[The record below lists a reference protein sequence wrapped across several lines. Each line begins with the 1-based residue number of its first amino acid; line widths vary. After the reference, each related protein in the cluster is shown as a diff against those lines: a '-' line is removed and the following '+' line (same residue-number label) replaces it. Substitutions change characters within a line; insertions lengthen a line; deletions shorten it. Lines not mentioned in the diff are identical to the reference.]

1 VLDLCVRFGEALI
14 ATGAPVAETTAALLR
29 VASGF
34 GVTNTQIDITFIS
47 ITASIDRDDD
57 PLTKVRIINTRTADY
72 SRLTDLYRLVE
83 DIGAG
88 RMSLLDAQSRF
99 DQIITSPHPYRRFI
113 ATFALGL
120 MAAGV
125 VGMLGGGW
133 LIAAVSAAT
142 TMLIDRVQR
151 FLRHRN
157 LPYLYQQV
165 IGAGIATIVALLL
178 LVGRDLFGWPM
189 SLLPPSLVVA
199 AGLVVLLAGMATVGA
214 ANDAISGYPLTAA
227 ARSFEVVLNTIG
239 LVVGIGFVLDV
250 GQRLGV
256 PLYLSDTDPS
266 GTPLLIQS
274 LCGGMLA
281 GAWALASYGRPRTL
295 GLVLAI
301 ATAATAIRWTSDSL
315 GLGPAEASFL
325 AALAV
330 GLLAAMVGNAT
341 RTPSYVLAVSGI
353 TPLLPGLAIYNGM
366 FEIVNADNM
375 VLGAGQLVAALAI
388 GLALAAGVSLGTYL
402 GEPFWSQTDRFTERV
417 RERARGTRN

>member
-1 VLDLCVRFGEALI
+1 MLDLCVRFGDALI

-34 GVTNTQIDITFIS
+34 GVTNCQIDITFIS

-133 LIAAVSAAT
+133 LIAAVSAVT

-165 IGAGIATIVALLL
+165 IGAGIATTVALLL
-178 LVGRDLFGWPM
+178 LVGRGLFGWPM

-227 ARSFEVVLNTIG
+227 ARSFEVALNTIG
-239 LVVGIGFVLDV
+239 LVVGIGFALDV

-274 LCGGMLA
+274 LCGGVLA
-281 GAWALASYGRPRTL
+281 GAWALASYARPRTV

-301 ATAATAIRWTSDSL
+301 GAAATAVRWTSDSL
-315 GLGPAEASFL
+315 GLGSAEASFL

-330 GLLAAMVGNAT
+330 GLLAAMIGNAT
-341 RTPSYVLAVSGI
+341 RTPSYVLAVAGI

-402 GEPFWSQTDRFTERV
+402 GEPFWSQTDRFSQRV